1 MIEPQ
6 STSVLGSLGI
16 NGKLFLAQLVNFGVV
31 VFVMWKWVYTPLLRL
46 MDKRAKDIAEGVEK
60 AKRADGEFKRAQS
73 EKERILKEALTDAHA
88 MLQETRDK
96 AEAMRQ
102 EKLHQ
107 TKAEIERLIE
117 EAKVHIA
124 SERDAAATA
133 LQRDVADLVMAA
145 TEKVVGGV
153 EIGAKRTLIAR
164 ALEEVKNA

>member
-6 STSVLGSLGI
+6 STGVLGTLGI
-16 NGKLFLAQLVNFGVV
+16 NWKLFLAQLVNFAVV
-31 VFVMWKWVYTPLLRL
+31 VFVMWKWVYTPLLGL
-46 MDKRAKDIAEGVEK
+46 MDKRAGEIAEGVEK

-88 MLQETRDK
+88 LLQETRDK

-117 EAKVHIA
+117 EAKAQIA
-124 SERDAAATA
+124 SERSDAAMS
-133 LQRDVADLVMAA
+133 LQRDVADLIAAA
-145 TEKVVGGV
+145 TEKVVGGA
-153 EIGAKRTLIAR
+153 EIGAKRSLIAK
-164 ALEEVKNA
+164 ALEEIQNA